1 MLKQTLNDFSL
12 ISPEQFT
19 VNPFT
24 SIGSDWML
32 VTAGGRDG
40 WNTMT
45 AAWGGVGFIWRTP
58 AVFVFVRYSR
68 YTYEFMEQN
77 PYFTLSF
84 FGPEWKKALD
94 YCGSHSGRDVDK
106 AEETGLTP
114 LFLDGIEIASGSKT
128 GDLELSGQETG
139 GQEPSGQVINIPA
152 AGFLQAERIIAAG
165 KLYSGELSPDN
176 FASMDIHA
184 LYPGKDYHR
193 MYIGRVEAILERKGL
208 RQGD

>member
-45 AAWGGVGFIWRTP
+45 AAWGGIGFIWRTP

-77 PYFTLSF
+77 SHFTLSF

-114 LFLDGIEIASGSKT
+114 LFLDGVDKT
-128 GDLELSGQETG
+128 DGPETG
-139 GQEPSGQVINIPA
+139 GLEINIPA
-152 AGFLQAERIIAAG
+152 TGFLQAERIIAAG

-176 FASMDIHA
+176 FASMDVHA